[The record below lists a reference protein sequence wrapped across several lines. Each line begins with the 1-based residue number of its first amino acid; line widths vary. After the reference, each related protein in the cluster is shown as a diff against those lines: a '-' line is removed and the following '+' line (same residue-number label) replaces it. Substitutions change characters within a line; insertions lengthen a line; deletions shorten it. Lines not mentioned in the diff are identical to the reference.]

1 MSCLRCSILLP
12 DDLRQDALAR
22 GGHSTEKGT
31 STLMTALTRTE
42 ARELSRRFAEVG
54 VDVSPGGS
62 NKSVATAR

>member
-1 MSCLRCSILLP
+1 MTSVTTRWP
-12 DDLRQDALAR
+12 AADN
-22 GGHSTEKGT
+22 STEKGT